1 MMAKASAKIE
11 QCYVTGNKAH
21 SGTLVQN
28 DCAYGDTDAQC
39 CDLCVL
45 FMFSS
50 SDWFSYRH
58 RSLQL
63 SCPRWQKQTLVLK
76 THQHSS
82 RKAPIVSNNTWKYK
96 YTSGWLR
103 WRLTSIRQGTN
114 QQCALALVRAR
125 ASPHPFLESHNLALV
140 CMGTKARPHSELY
153 HGEARHASLIH
164 TPCFQD
170 ALFPAHHASLTGIMV
185 SGHDGL
191 GTPCLA
197 HTAVQIFAPP
207 GKVTHTVAQKIYT
220 GPLQVIRRLQQSV
233 TRRHAD
239 A

>member
-63 SCPRWQKQTLVLK
+63 SCPRWQVQLRNPLLSFRDT
-76 THQHSS
+76 
-82 RKAPIVSNNTWKYK
+82 RAEVSDELNNTHGDKK
-96 YTSGWLR
+96 RSRHLCSK
-103 WRLTSIRQGTN
+103 LTSIHQGKHQSSAITLGSTSI
-114 QQCALALVRAR
+114 QVDGCAGGSPAFVKELINSVRW
-125 ASPHPFLESHNLALV
+125 
-140 CMGTKARPHSELY
+140 HS
-153 HGEARHASLIH
+153 
-164 TPCFQD
+164 
-170 ALFPAHHASLTGIMV
+170 
-185 SGHDGL
+185 
-191 GTPCLA
+191 
-197 HTAVQIFAPP
+197 
-207 GKVTHTVAQKIYT
+207 
-220 GPLQVIRRLQQSV
+220 
-233 TRRHAD
+233 
-239 A
+239 